1 MINRIIESI
10 KSFFFAK
17 PKKSPLPIVD
27 RTTPIDS
34 KKSPK
39 VRKKKPAKK
48 AIKKSTKKL
57 A

>member
-1 MINRIIESI
+1 MINRIIEAL
-10 KSFFFAK
+10 KAFFFAK
-17 PKKSPLPIVD
+17 PKKSPLPVVD

-39 VRKKKPAKK
+39 TRKKKPAKK
-48 AIKKSTKKL
+48 ATKKSTKES